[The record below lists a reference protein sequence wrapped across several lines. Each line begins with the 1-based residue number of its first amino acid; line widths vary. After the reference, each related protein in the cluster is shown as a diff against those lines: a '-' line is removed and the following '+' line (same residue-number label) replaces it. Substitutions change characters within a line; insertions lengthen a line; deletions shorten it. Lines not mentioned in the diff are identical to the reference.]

1 MFFAIGDTVIFN
13 LNPQRIRKMYGD
25 YVDKWLSRRERL
37 PDTATRKVSR
47 IILCDSA
54 ELPDQPG
61 NHFSLFNENNPDR
74 A

>member
-1 MFFAIGDTVIFN
+1 
-13 LNPQRIRKMYGD
+13 MYGD
-25 YVDKWLSRRERL
+25 YVDKWLSRRGRL